1 MKNRRK
7 DQEAEVGR
15 CRLTLSN
22 PHRKRLEKALETE
35 MLCTVLNVAFKFNL
49 RHYTEG
55 KLGEMSMEEETK
67 LRKKVIK
74 GNWNIAKDKASQQVR
89 PHRTSVLNLTSCH
102 CERRFR

>member
-1 MKNRRK
+1 MKDFMKNRRK
-7 DQEAEVGR
+7 DQEA
-15 CRLTLSN
+15 
-22 PHRKRLEKALETE
+22 
-35 MLCTVLNVAFKFNL
+35 
-49 RHYTEG
+49 EG